1 MRALRLAPIIQVL
14 LIKVSQSVPLQNSR
28 YKLTSS
34 TAVIAAS
41 NPLLPDFAPARSIAC
56 SRLSAVTTPRVMG
69 RFVSR
74 ETWAMP
80 LMTSAAMYSLWEV
93 SPRITT
99 PRQITASYSS
109 LSAARL
115 AAIGSSKE
123 PGTRMMVI
131 ASLEAPSLSSASVA
145 PPINRL
151 TMKSFQRLATIA
163 TLIPSALS
171 RPWIVLANQPLS
183 SSTEPELRRSL
194 EHRES
199 NIDSIAPAIFFN
211 HQLCNE
217 Y

>member
-1 MRALRLAPIIQVL
+1 MRALRLAPIIQNL
-14 LIKVSQSVPLQNSR
+14 LLQDVTPSVQLQNSR
-28 YKLTSS
+28 YRLTSS

-74 ETWAMP
+74 ETLATP

-109 LSAARL
+109 LTAARL
-115 AAIGSSKE
+115 AASGNSKE

-131 ASLEAPSLSSASVA
+131 ASLEAPNLSSASVA

-151 TMKSFQRLATIA
+151 TMKSFQRLATMA
-163 TLIPSALS
+163 TRKPSALS
-171 RPWIVLANQPLS
+171 RPWIVLAKRSLLFKRSRASSLIQQFES
-183 SSTEPELRRSL
+183 SSIQLRD
-194 EHRES
+194 HR
-199 NIDSIAPAIFFN
+199 FN
-211 HQLCNE
+211 
-217 Y
+217 